1 MFGYVTVCE
10 PELKVKDLKK
20 YRAYYCGLCRTLK
33 EDYGFMGQMTLT
45 YDMTFAVIL
54 LSSLYETIA
63 KHEEHRCKVHPVKR
77 QHMLWNEITSYAAA
91 MNVLLAYYH
100 MEDDWQDDHK
110 VSSLMT
116 KSLIQGKA
124 KKIIEKYPRQ
134 SESIRK
140 SLEELGECEH
150 ENSMDIDRAAGCFG
164 RLMAELFVWKED
176 IWEKTLRKMGFYL
189 GKFIYLMDAYEDLPE
204 DRKKNRYNPLKELA
218 KRPDYEV
225 QMEQILRMMIAES
238 TVRFE
243 QEKFKEVQEA
253 YDIIMRERANGGNS
267 YGNNY
272 GYGSSESYSYGNQSY
287 GNQNSSYG
295 YGTMDPKLQAAANYI
310 NSRRYREAINTLDQ
324 VQQRSAMWYYLSG
337 CANAG
342 IGNQI
347 LARDHAAQAVNM
359 EPNNMQ
365 FRQLLNQLD
374 FNSRRYQNSPYGG
387 GYAPGGQNSCGT
399 GNMCCDLWLADT
411 LCECM
416 GGDLCSCM

>member
-54 LSSLYETIA
+54 LSSLYETTT
-63 KHEEHRCKVHPVKR
+63 KHEEHRCKVHPAKR
-77 QHMLWNEITSYAAA
+77 QHMLQNEITSYAAA

-100 MEDDWQDDHK
+100 MEDDWQDDRK

-134 SESIRK
+134 SEIIRK
-140 SLEELGECEH
+140 SLKELGECEH

-218 KRPDYEV
+218 KRPDYEA
-225 QMEQILRMMIAES
+225 QMEQILRMMVAES

-243 QEKFKEVQEA
+243 QLPCLVDVDILRNIL
-253 YDIIMRERANGGNS
+253 YDGVWNHYNKIQMKKREDNKDEQKS
-267 YGNNY
+267 
-272 GYGSSESYSYGNQSY
+272 
-287 GNQNSSYG
+287 
-295 YGTMDPKLQAAANYI
+295 I
-310 NSRRYREAINTLDQ
+310 
-324 VQQRSAMWYYLSG
+324 
-337 CANAG
+337 
-342 IGNQI
+342 
-347 LARDHAAQAVNM
+347 
-359 EPNNMQ
+359 
-365 FRQLLNQLD
+365 
-374 FNSRRYQNSPYGG
+374 
-387 GYAPGGQNSCGT
+387 
-399 GNMCCDLWLADT
+399 
-411 LCECM
+411 
-416 GGDLCSCM
+416 

>member
-54 LSSLYETIA
+54 LSSLYETTT
-63 KHEEHRCKVHPVKR
+63 KHEEHRCKAHPAKR
-77 QHMLWNEITSYAAA
+77 QHMLQNEITSYAAA

-100 MEDDWQDDHK
+100 MEDDWQDDRK

-134 SESIRK
+134 SEIIRK
-140 SLEELGECEH
+140 SLKELGECEH

-218 KRPDYEV
+218 KRPDYEA

-243 QEKFKEVQEA
+243 QLPCLVDVDILRNIL
-253 YDIIMRERANGGNS
+253 YDGVWNHYNKIQMKKREDNKDEQKS
-267 YGNNY
+267 
-272 GYGSSESYSYGNQSY
+272 
-287 GNQNSSYG
+287 
-295 YGTMDPKLQAAANYI
+295 I
-310 NSRRYREAINTLDQ
+310 
-324 VQQRSAMWYYLSG
+324 
-337 CANAG
+337 
-342 IGNQI
+342 
-347 LARDHAAQAVNM
+347 
-359 EPNNMQ
+359 
-365 FRQLLNQLD
+365 
-374 FNSRRYQNSPYGG
+374 
-387 GYAPGGQNSCGT
+387 
-399 GNMCCDLWLADT
+399 
-411 LCECM
+411 
-416 GGDLCSCM
+416 

>member
-54 LSSLYETIA
+54 LSSLYENIA
-63 KHEEHRCKVHPVKR
+63 AHEEHRCEVHPVKR
-77 QHMLWNEITSYAAA
+77 QHMLRNEITSYAAA

-100 MEDDWQDDHK
+100 MEDDWQDDRK

-134 SESIRK
+134 SEIIRK
-140 SLEELGECEH
+140 SLKELGECEH

-218 KRPDYEV
+218 KRPDYEA

-243 QEKFKEVQEA
+243 QLPCLVDVDILRNIL
-253 YDIIMRERANGGNS
+253 YDGVWNHYNKIQMKKREDNKDEQKS
-267 YGNNY
+267 
-272 GYGSSESYSYGNQSY
+272 
-287 GNQNSSYG
+287 
-295 YGTMDPKLQAAANYI
+295 I
-310 NSRRYREAINTLDQ
+310 
-324 VQQRSAMWYYLSG
+324 
-337 CANAG
+337 
-342 IGNQI
+342 
-347 LARDHAAQAVNM
+347 
-359 EPNNMQ
+359 
-365 FRQLLNQLD
+365 
-374 FNSRRYQNSPYGG
+374 
-387 GYAPGGQNSCGT
+387 
-399 GNMCCDLWLADT
+399 
-411 LCECM
+411 
-416 GGDLCSCM
+416 

>member
-54 LSSLYETIA
+54 LSSLYETTT
-63 KHEEHRCKVHPVKR
+63 KHEEHRCKVHPAKR
-77 QHMLWNEITSYAAA
+77 QHMLQNEITSYAAA

-100 MEDDWQDDHK
+100 MEDDWQDDRK

-124 KKIIEKYPRQ
+124 KKTIEKYPRQ
-134 SESIRK
+134 SEIIRK
-140 SLEELGECEH
+140 SLKELGECEH

-189 GKFIYLMDAYEDLPE
+189 GKFIYLMHAYEDLPE

-218 KRPDYEV
+218 KRPDYEA

-243 QEKFKEVQEA
+243 QLPCLVDVDILRNIL
-253 YDIIMRERANGGNS
+253 YDGVWNHYNKIQMKKREDNKDEQKS
-267 YGNNY
+267 
-272 GYGSSESYSYGNQSY
+272 
-287 GNQNSSYG
+287 
-295 YGTMDPKLQAAANYI
+295 I
-310 NSRRYREAINTLDQ
+310 
-324 VQQRSAMWYYLSG
+324 
-337 CANAG
+337 
-342 IGNQI
+342 
-347 LARDHAAQAVNM
+347 
-359 EPNNMQ
+359 
-365 FRQLLNQLD
+365 
-374 FNSRRYQNSPYGG
+374 
-387 GYAPGGQNSCGT
+387 
-399 GNMCCDLWLADT
+399 
-411 LCECM
+411 
-416 GGDLCSCM
+416 

>member
-54 LSSLYETIA
+54 LSSLYETTT
-63 KHEEHRCKVHPVKR
+63 KHEEHRCKVHPAKR
-77 QHMLWNEITSYAAA
+77 QHMLQNEITSYAVA

-100 MEDDWQDDHK
+100 MEDDWQDDRK

-134 SESIRK
+134 SEIIRK
-140 SLEELGECEH
+140 SLKELGECEH

-218 KRPDYEV
+218 KRPDYEA

-243 QEKFKEVQEA
+243 QLPCLVDVDILRNIL
-253 YDIIMRERANGGNS
+253 YDGVWNHYNKIQMKKREDNKDEQKS
-267 YGNNY
+267 
-272 GYGSSESYSYGNQSY
+272 
-287 GNQNSSYG
+287 
-295 YGTMDPKLQAAANYI
+295 I
-310 NSRRYREAINTLDQ
+310 
-324 VQQRSAMWYYLSG
+324 
-337 CANAG
+337 
-342 IGNQI
+342 
-347 LARDHAAQAVNM
+347 
-359 EPNNMQ
+359 
-365 FRQLLNQLD
+365 
-374 FNSRRYQNSPYGG
+374 
-387 GYAPGGQNSCGT
+387 
-399 GNMCCDLWLADT
+399 
-411 LCECM
+411 
-416 GGDLCSCM
+416 

>member
-54 LSSLYETIA
+54 LSSLYETTT
-63 KHEEHRCKVHPVKR
+63 KHEEHRCKVHPAKR
-77 QHMLWNEITSYAAA
+77 QHMLQNEITSYAAA

-100 MEDDWQDDHK
+100 MEDDWQDDRK

-134 SESIRK
+134 SEIIRK
-140 SLEELGECEH
+140 SLKELGECEH

-218 KRPDYEV
+218 KRPDYEA

-243 QEKFKEVQEA
+243 QLPCLVDVDILRNIL
-253 YDIIMRERANGGNS
+253 YDGVWNHYNKIQMKKREDNKDEQKS
-267 YGNNY
+267 
-272 GYGSSESYSYGNQSY
+272 
-287 GNQNSSYG
+287 
-295 YGTMDPKLQAAANYI
+295 I
-310 NSRRYREAINTLDQ
+310 
-324 VQQRSAMWYYLSG
+324 
-337 CANAG
+337 
-342 IGNQI
+342 
-347 LARDHAAQAVNM
+347 
-359 EPNNMQ
+359 
-365 FRQLLNQLD
+365 
-374 FNSRRYQNSPYGG
+374 
-387 GYAPGGQNSCGT
+387 
-399 GNMCCDLWLADT
+399 
-411 LCECM
+411 
-416 GGDLCSCM
+416 

>member
-54 LSSLYETIA
+54 LSSLYETTT
-63 KHEEHRCKVHPVKR
+63 KHEEHRCKVHPAKR
-77 QHMLWNEITSYAAA
+77 QHMLQNEITSYAAA

-100 MEDDWQDDHK
+100 MEDDWQDDRK

-124 KKIIEKYPRQ
+124 KKTIEKYPRQ
-134 SESIRK
+134 SEIIRK
-140 SLEELGECEH
+140 SLKELGECEH

-218 KRPDYEV
+218 KRPNYEA

-243 QEKFKEVQEA
+243 RLPCLVDVDILRNIL
-253 YDIIMRERANGGNS
+253 YDGVWNHYNKIQMKKREDNKDEQKS
-267 YGNNY
+267 
-272 GYGSSESYSYGNQSY
+272 
-287 GNQNSSYG
+287 
-295 YGTMDPKLQAAANYI
+295 I
-310 NSRRYREAINTLDQ
+310 
-324 VQQRSAMWYYLSG
+324 
-337 CANAG
+337 
-342 IGNQI
+342 
-347 LARDHAAQAVNM
+347 
-359 EPNNMQ
+359 
-365 FRQLLNQLD
+365 
-374 FNSRRYQNSPYGG
+374 
-387 GYAPGGQNSCGT
+387 
-399 GNMCCDLWLADT
+399 
-411 LCECM
+411 
-416 GGDLCSCM
+416 

>member
-54 LSSLYETIA
+54 LSSLYETTT
-63 KHEEHRCKVHPVKR
+63 KHEEHCCKVHPAKR
-77 QHMLWNEITSYAAA
+77 QHMLQNEITSYAAA

-100 MEDDWQDDHK
+100 MEDDWQDDRK

-124 KKIIEKYPRQ
+124 KKTIEKYPRQ
-134 SESIRK
+134 SEIIRK
-140 SLEELGECEH
+140 SLKELGECEH

-218 KRPDYEV
+218 KRPDYEA

-243 QEKFKEVQEA
+243 QLPCLVDVDILRNIL
-253 YDIIMRERANGGNS
+253 YDGVWNHYNKIQMKKREDNKDEQKS
-267 YGNNY
+267 
-272 GYGSSESYSYGNQSY
+272 
-287 GNQNSSYG
+287 
-295 YGTMDPKLQAAANYI
+295 I
-310 NSRRYREAINTLDQ
+310 
-324 VQQRSAMWYYLSG
+324 
-337 CANAG
+337 
-342 IGNQI
+342 
-347 LARDHAAQAVNM
+347 
-359 EPNNMQ
+359 
-365 FRQLLNQLD
+365 
-374 FNSRRYQNSPYGG
+374 
-387 GYAPGGQNSCGT
+387 
-399 GNMCCDLWLADT
+399 
-411 LCECM
+411 
-416 GGDLCSCM
+416 

>member
-54 LSSLYETIA
+54 LSSLYETTT
-63 KHEEHRCKVHPVKR
+63 KHEEHRCKVHPAKR
-77 QHMLWNEITSYAAA
+77 QHMLQNEITSYAAA

-100 MEDDWQDDHK
+100 MEDDWQDDRK

-124 KKIIEKYPRQ
+124 KKTIEKYPRQ
-134 SESIRK
+134 SEIIRK
-140 SLEELGECEH
+140 SLKELGECEH

-164 RLMAELFVWKED
+164 RLMAELFVWKKD

-218 KRPDYEV
+218 KRPDYEA

-243 QEKFKEVQEA
+243 QLPCLVDVDILRNIL
-253 YDIIMRERANGGNS
+253 YDGVWNHYNKIQMKKREDNKDEQKS
-267 YGNNY
+267 
-272 GYGSSESYSYGNQSY
+272 
-287 GNQNSSYG
+287 
-295 YGTMDPKLQAAANYI
+295 I
-310 NSRRYREAINTLDQ
+310 
-324 VQQRSAMWYYLSG
+324 
-337 CANAG
+337 
-342 IGNQI
+342 
-347 LARDHAAQAVNM
+347 
-359 EPNNMQ
+359 
-365 FRQLLNQLD
+365 
-374 FNSRRYQNSPYGG
+374 
-387 GYAPGGQNSCGT
+387 
-399 GNMCCDLWLADT
+399 
-411 LCECM
+411 
-416 GGDLCSCM
+416 

>member
-20 YRAYYCGLCRTLK
+20 YRAYYCGLCSTLK

-54 LSSLYETIA
+54 LSSLYETTT
-63 KHEEHRCKVHPVKR
+63 KHEEHRCKVHPAKR
-77 QHMLWNEITSYAAA
+77 QHMLQNEITSYAAA

-100 MEDDWQDDHK
+100 MEDDWQDDRK

-134 SESIRK
+134 SEIIRK
-140 SLEELGECEH
+140 SLKELGECEH

-176 IWEKTLRKMGFYL
+176 IWDKTLRKMGFYL

-218 KRPDYEV
+218 KRPDYEA

-243 QEKFKEVQEA
+243 QLPCLVDVDILRNIL
-253 YDIIMRERANGGNS
+253 YDGVWNHYNKIQMKKREDNKDEQKS
-267 YGNNY
+267 
-272 GYGSSESYSYGNQSY
+272 
-287 GNQNSSYG
+287 
-295 YGTMDPKLQAAANYI
+295 I
-310 NSRRYREAINTLDQ
+310 
-324 VQQRSAMWYYLSG
+324 
-337 CANAG
+337 
-342 IGNQI
+342 
-347 LARDHAAQAVNM
+347 
-359 EPNNMQ
+359 
-365 FRQLLNQLD
+365 
-374 FNSRRYQNSPYGG
+374 
-387 GYAPGGQNSCGT
+387 
-399 GNMCCDLWLADT
+399 
-411 LCECM
+411 
-416 GGDLCSCM
+416 

>member
-134 SESIRK
+134 SKVIQQ
-140 SLEELGECEH
+140 SLRELGECER

-189 GKFIYLMDAYEDLPE
+189 GKFIYLMDAYEDIEE
-204 DRKKNRYNPLKELA
+204 DLKQGRYNPFTELYKKETF
-218 KRPDYEV
+218 E
-225 QMEQILRMMIAES
+225 QNCQQILKMMMAETS
-238 TVRFE
+238 KVFE
-243 QEKFKEVQEA
+243 QLPILEDAEILRNILYAGVWTRYGQIRCRRKETKKEA
-253 YDIIMRERANGGNS
+253 
-267 YGNNY
+267 
-272 GYGSSESYSYGNQSY
+272 
-287 GNQNSSYG
+287 
-295 YGTMDPKLQAAANYI
+295 
-310 NSRRYREAINTLDQ
+310 
-324 VQQRSAMWYYLSG
+324 
-337 CANAG
+337 
-342 IGNQI
+342 
-347 LARDHAAQAVNM
+347 
-359 EPNNMQ
+359 
-365 FRQLLNQLD
+365 
-374 FNSRRYQNSPYGG
+374 
-387 GYAPGGQNSCGT
+387 
-399 GNMCCDLWLADT
+399 
-411 LCECM
+411 
-416 GGDLCSCM
+416 

>member
-63 KHEEHRCKVHPVKR
+63 
-77 QHMLWNEITSYAAA
+77 
-91 MNVLLAYYH
+91 YYH

-134 SESIRK
+134 SEIIRK
-140 SLEELGECEH
+140 SLKELGECEH

-243 QEKFKEVQEA
+243 QLPCLVDVDILRNILYDGVWNHYNKIQMKKREEKNDDKKS
-253 YDIIMRERANGGNS
+253 I
-267 YGNNY
+267 
-272 GYGSSESYSYGNQSY
+272 
-287 GNQNSSYG
+287 
-295 YGTMDPKLQAAANYI
+295 
-310 NSRRYREAINTLDQ
+310 
-324 VQQRSAMWYYLSG
+324 
-337 CANAG
+337 
-342 IGNQI
+342 
-347 LARDHAAQAVNM
+347 
-359 EPNNMQ
+359 
-365 FRQLLNQLD
+365 
-374 FNSRRYQNSPYGG
+374 
-387 GYAPGGQNSCGT
+387 
-399 GNMCCDLWLADT
+399 
-411 LCECM
+411 
-416 GGDLCSCM
+416 

>member
-1 MFGYVTVCE
+1 MFGYITVCE

-54 LSSLYETIA
+54 LSSLYETTT
-63 KHEEHRCKVHPVKR
+63 KHEEHRCKVHPAKR
-77 QHMLWNEITSYAAA
+77 QHMLRNEITSYAAA

-100 MEDDWQDDHK
+100 MEDDWQDDRK

-134 SESIRK
+134 SEIIRK
-140 SLEELGECEH
+140 SLKELGECEH

-218 KRPDYEV
+218 KRPDYEA

-243 QEKFKEVQEA
+243 QLPCLVDVDILRNIL
-253 YDIIMRERANGGNS
+253 YDGVWNHYNKIQMKKREDNKDEQKS
-267 YGNNY
+267 
-272 GYGSSESYSYGNQSY
+272 
-287 GNQNSSYG
+287 
-295 YGTMDPKLQAAANYI
+295 I
-310 NSRRYREAINTLDQ
+310 
-324 VQQRSAMWYYLSG
+324 
-337 CANAG
+337 
-342 IGNQI
+342 
-347 LARDHAAQAVNM
+347 
-359 EPNNMQ
+359 
-365 FRQLLNQLD
+365 
-374 FNSRRYQNSPYGG
+374 
-387 GYAPGGQNSCGT
+387 
-399 GNMCCDLWLADT
+399 
-411 LCECM
+411 
-416 GGDLCSCM
+416 